1 LIYKLITSDA
11 EMSELLEDL
20 SKFDLWAV
28 DTETSGL
35 NVRKDI
41 VTDIAFCNGITAY
54 NIVHKVYDNNDF
66 VTYVSHNK
74 CLEALSKLQKLRTH
88 NGSYDTRIIYHYF
101 GINLIEKIYEDSMLA
116 AHTND
121 ENLFNYGLKELG
133 TSVFGASSV
142 DEKKEML
149 ESIKLV
155 GGGDKEYYKADYKV
169 RAKYAM
175 KDVELTWMLCEHYVQ
190 LLKAQDLY
198 KFFQEEPMELYRH
211 VTIYMELFGVPV
223 DVKLLQQSL
232 EEINVDI
239 TNIENSIHTQIEP
252 FLAPFNKWYLEKEH
266 PFQLSGSSLKTLA
279 ELTAPIYWPKTKSG
293 HTFAAKKIEPFKGSD
308 LYKYYSGELRVPEEI
323 KLKVQYALYAASGTK
338 RMFNLLSKHHL
349 KKLFFE
355 ILKEI
360 PISKTDKGNPQVDD
374 DTLEAFSTKYAW
386 VKELQTYNKLIKIRG
401 TYIER
406 FLEEQEEGVF
416 YPSFYQHRTDS
427 GRYSGDMQQLP
438 KLYEE
443 EQLLKGEVSALVYKY
458 TNNIR
463 RFFISGTDKIFA
475 DFDYDSQEVKVF
487 AHVSGDERIKDIF
500 RKGYDFYSQICI
512 DTEGLTEYSA
522 DKKAPNY
529 LGKLNKPARQRAK
542 SYALGL
548 AFNMSPYALS
558 KNLGISESEAK
569 SIHFKYFESFPE
581 LKSWVESSKKFA
593 IKNGYIKSE
602 AGRVRRLQYLK
613 ENYDLYGDV
622 LFDSLELW
630 KRYNESVS
638 EYARMKQVSKV
649 CRSLLNVS
657 VNFQVQSLAASITNR
672 AAIACAKKLKENKL
686 DARICNVVHDQ
697 LTVVTSL
704 HDKDESSRILEE
716 CMTNTYKISIELPAP
731 PSWGINFA
739 ESKG

>member
-1 LIYKLITSDA
+1 MIYKLITSDA
-11 EMSELLEDL
+11 EMNELLEDL

-74 CLEALSKLQKLRTH
+74 CVEALSKLQKLRTH

-198 KFFQEEPMELYRH
+198 NFFQEEPMELYRH

-308 LYKYYSGELRVPEEI
+308 LYKYYSGELRV
-323 KLKVQYALYAASGTK
+323 Q
-338 RMFNLLSKHHL
+338 
-349 KKLFFE
+349 
-355 ILKEI
+355 
-360 PISKTDKGNPQVDD
+360 
-374 DTLEAFSTKYAW
+374 
-386 VKELQTYNKLIKIRG
+386 
-401 TYIER
+401 
-406 FLEEQEEGVF
+406 
-416 YPSFYQHRTDS
+416 
-427 GRYSGDMQQLP
+427 
-438 KLYEE
+438 
-443 EQLLKGEVSALVYKY
+443 
-458 TNNIR
+458 
-463 RFFISGTDKIFA
+463 
-475 DFDYDSQEVKVF
+475 
-487 AHVSGDERIKDIF
+487 
-500 RKGYDFYSQICI
+500 RK
-512 DTEGLTEYSA
+512 
-522 DKKAPNY
+522 
-529 LGKLNKPARQRAK
+529 
-542 SYALGL
+542 
-548 AFNMSPYALS
+548 
-558 KNLGISESEAK
+558 
-569 SIHFKYFESFPE
+569 
-581 LKSWVESSKKFA
+581 
-593 IKNGYIKSE
+593 
-602 AGRVRRLQYLK
+602 
-613 ENYDLYGDV
+613 
-622 LFDSLELW
+622 
-630 KRYNESVS
+630 
-638 EYARMKQVSKV
+638 
-649 CRSLLNVS
+649 
-657 VNFQVQSLAASITNR
+657 
-672 AAIACAKKLKENKL
+672 
-686 DARICNVVHDQ
+686 
-697 LTVVTSL
+697 
-704 HDKDESSRILEE
+704 
-716 CMTNTYKISIELPAP
+716 
-731 PSWGINFA
+731 
-739 ESKG
+739 

>member
-1 LIYKLITSDA
+1 MIYKVITSDA

-66 VTYVSHNK
+66 VTYVNHNK
-74 CLEALSKLQKLRTH
+74 CVEALSKLQKLRTH

-133 TSVFGASSV
+133 TSVFGEDATN
-142 DEKKEML
+142 EKKEML
-149 ESIKLV
+149 DSIKLV

-175 KDVELTWMLCEHYVQ
+175 KDVELTWRLCEHYVQ

-239 TNIENSIHTQIEP
+239 KSIENSIHRQIEP

-308 LYKYYSGELRVPEEI
+308 LFKYYSGELRVPEEI
-323 KLKVQYALYAASGTK
+323 KLKVQYALYAASGTE

-374 DTLEAFSTKYAW
+374 DTLEAFSAKYSW

-406 FLEEQEEGVF
+406 FLEEQEDGVF
-416 YPSFYQHRTDS
+416 YPRYLQHKTTS
-427 GRYSGDMQQLP
+427 GRYSGDLQQLP

-443 EQLLKGEVSALVYKY
+443 GEDVEAVVRKYNDRIRNFFVSGEGHS
-458 TNNIR
+458 
-463 RFFISGTDKIFA
+463 FIDADYSSLEVVVFA
-475 DFDYDSQEVKVF
+475 DDAQDQALMNIIINKYDL
-487 AHVSGDERIKDIF
+487 
-500 RKGYDFYSQICI
+500 YSQGAINVFN
-512 DTEGLTEYSA
+512 LPEYSA
-522 DKKAPNY
+522 DKKAPNF
-529 LGKLNKPARQRAK
+529 LKNARPELRQQAK
-542 SYALGL
+542 
-548 AFNMSPYALS
+548 AFM
-558 KNLGISESEAK
+558 LGIRYGLGSYKLHKDLNISQMQAESIIRNYFTAYPKLKLRMDEIIK
-569 SIHFKYFESFPE
+569 SAQENGYVKSAGGRIRHLPE
-581 LKSWVESSKKFA
+581 LKLLYTK
-593 IKNGYIKSE
+593 
-602 AGRVRRLQYLK
+602 
-613 ENYDLYGDV
+613 YGDTIY
-622 LFDSLELW
+622 DGLELW
-630 KRYNESVS
+630 KKYNEQPATYAAVKADARLASSLRNNALNFPIQSFATTIVS
-638 EYARMKQVSKV
+638 R
-649 CRSLLNVS
+649 
-657 VNFQVQSLAASITNR
+657 ASIEIAKEMRCRGLKGYICMSTHDEINLR
-672 AAIACAKKLKENKL
+672 VPNSEIEEAAKILRDKMENTTKLS
-686 DARICNVVHDQ
+686 VP
-697 LTVVTSL
+697 
-704 HDKDESSRILEE
+704 LE
-716 CMTNTYKISIELPAP
+716 
-731 PSWGINFA
+731 A
-739 ESKG
+739 EPIIGTKYGEVK